1 MKYRYL
7 GVQSCSYILFY
18 LLLTF
23 NLKLSLFILTLR
35 TPLNA
40 MQAETYFQVNMK
52 LAFFQ
57 IIPLFSY
64 NSSMANLLWVTHVH
78 ISLSLR
84 YLLFNLTSL
93 KYILQL
99 LASEMQFYNF
109 T

>member
-7 GVQSCSYILFY
+7 GVQSCAYILFY

-23 NLKLSLFILTLR
+23 NLQLSLFILTLR

-40 MQAETYFQVNMK
+40 MQAETYFQINMK

-64 NSSMANLLWVTHVH
+64 NSSMANLLWVIHVH

-93 KYILQL
+93 NILQL
-99 LASEMQFYNF
+99 LASKIQFYNF